1 MNFSGRPLCQNLIQ
15 EAVVRKAVTVS
26 LPEPLAEELDLVSRE
41 AGTSRS
47 DIVREALKRYFVLRE
62 YRALRAELVI
72 EAEAKGIVTD
82 EDVINQMS

>member
-1 MNFSGRPLCQNLIQ
+1 
-15 EAVVRKAVTVS
+15 VRKAVTVS
-26 LPEPLAEELDLVSRE
+26 LPEGLAEELDLVSRE

-47 DIVREALKRYFVLRE
+47 EIVRQALKRYFTLRE

-82 EDVINQMS
+82 EDVFHQVS